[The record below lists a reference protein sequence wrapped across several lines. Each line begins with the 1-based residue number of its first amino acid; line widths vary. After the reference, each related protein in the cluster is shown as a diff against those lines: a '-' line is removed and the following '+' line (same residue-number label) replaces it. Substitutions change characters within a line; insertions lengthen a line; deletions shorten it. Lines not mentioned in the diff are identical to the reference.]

1 MGKLSSPVQRFL
13 GFATADDALSLFP
26 ATWNINH
33 GPMADLAGTESGSER
48 ASLARVGGDQLLF
61 EGDSKGEMEAFILGM
76 ATALKL
82 GSPRAE

>member
-1 MGKLSSPVQRFL
+1 MGKLSRPVQRFL

-26 ATWNINH
+26 AAWNITMGQWPTWLEQN
-33 GPMADLAGTESGSER
+33 PDQNAPPWR
-48 ASLARVGGDQLLF
+48 AWGGDQLLF